1 MEKEAQ
7 LMMLSKTLR
16 NKITTNG
23 ADVSAIT
30 MEEIE
35 AESER
40 LGLPV
45 LEIIRLSF
53 EFLIEYRFTSK
64 GY

>member
-1 MEKEAQ
+1 
-7 LMMLSKTLR
+7 MMLSQSLLT
-16 NKITTNG
+16 KITSD
-23 ADVSAIT
+23 DVGIGAIT

-35 AESER
+35 AESDR
-40 LGLPV
+40 LGLPA

-53 EFLIEYRFTSK
+53 EYLIEYRFTSK